1 MEQEC
6 NKEGKNVSCYQS
18 HTFKPSSGQH
28 SRRNYKLWDL
38 LIQPRLLHTKVDNA
52 CLKAIVD
59 IQHFLKIAEQTRQ

>member
-6 NKEGKNVSCYQS
+6 NNEGRNVSCYQS
-18 HTFKPSSGQH
+18 HTFKPSLGQH
-28 SRRNYKLWDL
+28 SIWDYKLWDL

-59 IQHFLKIAEQTRQ
+59 IQRFLK